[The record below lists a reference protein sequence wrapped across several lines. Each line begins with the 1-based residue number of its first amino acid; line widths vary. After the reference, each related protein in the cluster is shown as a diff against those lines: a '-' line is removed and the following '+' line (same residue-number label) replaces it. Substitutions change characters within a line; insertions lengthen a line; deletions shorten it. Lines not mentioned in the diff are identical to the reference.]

1 MIPPPKL
8 DDRTFND
15 IVDEAISIIP
25 RYSPEFTNHNPS
37 DPGITLIELAAWMTD
52 LLIYRLN
59 QVPDKNY
66 VAFLN
71 LLGIKLRAPRA
82 ARALTRFALVEG
94 SVKQRV
100 PRGTQVSTPQATE
113 EHTVTF
119 ETARD
124 VMVAA
129 ARPDRCFSYFDDGYA
144 ENTRYIDPL
153 PGQQDPPFEVF
164 AGAQRIE
171 RYLYLSDPRF
181 ANTGEASLLRLFL
194 GTPERGGRDLA
205 RLLEWEYWEGTRWKD
220 LDPAQI
226 EVDRGEVAFMGP
238 LRFEATTVNHVE
250 GLWLRGRLAEVPRSP

>member
-15 IVDEAISIIP
+15 IVDEAISMIP
-25 RYSPEFTNHNPS
+25 RYAPEWTNHNPS

-82 ARALTRFALVEG
+82 ARALVRFSLVEG

-100 PRGTQVSTPQATE
+100 PRGTQISTPQATE

-124 VMVAA
+124 AVVCL
-129 ARPDRCFSYFDDGYA
+129 ARPLRSFSSLDHTSPDHS
-144 ENTRYIDPL
+144 
-153 PGQQDPPFEVF
+153 
-164 AGAQRIE
+164 
-171 RYLYLSDPRF
+171 RYL
-181 ANTGEASLLRLFL
+181 
-194 GTPERGGRDLA
+194 
-205 RLLEWEYWEGTRWKD
+205 
-220 LDPAQI
+220 
-226 EVDRGEVAFMGP
+226 
-238 LRFEATTVNHVE
+238 
-250 GLWLRGRLAEVPRSP
+250 